1 MKLPYRPYQVRLVQ
15 SEPLVSVWR
24 PTTYVFLHG
33 PLGTVRLN
41 ALVDSG
47 ADQTLFPMQ
56 FADALGITLD
66 RERAG
71 AIRGVSGSPIT
82 VYPADVEIELT
93 NLKESYRWSATVR
106 FAPGNNILLGHL
118 GCLEFFTLTLDH
130 HGRSFELAPN
140 SCYPGLV

>member
-1 MKLPYRPYQVRLVQ
+1 MKLPFTPYQVRLVQ
-15 SEPLVSVWR
+15 AEPLVTVLR

-41 ALVDSG
+41 ALVDCG

-71 AIRGVSGSPIT
+71 TIKGVSGSPIT
-82 VYPADVEIELT
+82 VYPAGVEIELT
-93 NLKESYRWSATVR
+93 NLKDSYRWSATVR

-118 GCLEFFTLTLDH
+118 GCLEFFTVTLDH
-130 HGRSFELAPN
+130 YGRVFELIPN
-140 SCYPGLV
+140 SRYPG